1 MLFEHRRAK
10 KMEMDAPVSGDCEE
24 GCNASV
30 ATLVRML
37 STLSPGMPAV
47 PFFYL
52 SILETKGFCFF
63 LWLCSVYSGFEMKAS
78 RQWWCWL
85 SITFGLVA
93 FFFFLAGTKTVAGLI
108 CDSLL
113 PFSHSLCIYIFLVYA
128 LFLFCDLLCFWVDFF
143 RPCSRFSSPFYRLP
157 SWLPITSPAFAWLL
171 SSTNEIVGERRGPR
185 LDRIRCRFSICWIGM
200 EKMNTTVPPATA
212 MFQAAMNIFILTL
225 ELWKFSNW
233 TSKQLKIPFNF
244 AHLD

>member
-1 MLFEHRRAK
+1 
-10 KMEMDAPVSGDCEE
+10 MEMDAPVSGDCEE
-24 GCNASV
+24 GCNANV

-52 SILETKGFCFF
+52 SVLEMKGFYFF
-63 LWLCSVYSGFEMKAS
+63 LWLCSVSSGFEMKAS

-85 SITFGLVA
+85 SITFGSMA
-93 FFFFLAGTKTVAGLI
+93 FFFFLQGRRQWQGWSVTLF
-108 CDSLL
+108 CLS
-113 PFSHSLCIYIFLVYA
+113 PSLCIYIFLVYA

-157 SWLPITSPAFAWLL
+157 SWLPLTSPAFARLL

-185 LDRIRCRFSICWIGM
+185 LDWIRCRFSVCWIGM
-200 EKMNTTVPPATA
+200 EKMNTAIPPATTT
-212 MFQAAMNIFILTL
+212 FR
-225 ELWKFSNW
+225 
-233 TSKQLKIPFNF
+233 
-244 AHLD
+244 